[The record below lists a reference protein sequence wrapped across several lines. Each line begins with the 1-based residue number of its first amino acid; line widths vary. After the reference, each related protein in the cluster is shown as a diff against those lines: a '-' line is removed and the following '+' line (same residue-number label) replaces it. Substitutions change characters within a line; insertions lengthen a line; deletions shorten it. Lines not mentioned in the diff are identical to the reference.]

1 LHDPSAHQFIGL
13 KTSSFTRR
21 IKTTTLLTALLQIP
35 CKVTTVEALY
45 QDAAPIKSKNT
56 LPLVKGGA
64 KVDHWGGA
72 KGYQQS
78 ER

>member
-1 LHDPSAHQFIGL
+1 MRTPPMDSGNDVVMA
-13 KTSSFTRR
+13 
-21 IKTTTLLTALLQIP
+21 AAIP
-35 CKVTTVEALY
+35 PVGR
-45 QDAAPIKSKNT
+45 
-56 LPLVKGGA
+56 VKGGV

>member
-1 LHDPSAHQFIGL
+1 MRRRLAAAE
-13 KTSSFTRR
+13 KTD
-21 IKTTTLLTALLQIP
+21 AE
-35 CKVTTVEALY
+35 EAA
-45 QDAAPIKSKNT
+45 QERAET
-56 LPLVKGGA
+56 VKGGV

>member
-1 LHDPSAHQFIGL
+1 MAYRQIGNRKSTSRLISHEPFGPESNLIPSG
-13 KTSSFTRR
+13 
-21 IKTTTLLTALLQIP
+21 
-35 CKVTTVEALY
+35 
-45 QDAAPIKSKNT
+45 
-56 LPLVKGGA
+56 KGGA